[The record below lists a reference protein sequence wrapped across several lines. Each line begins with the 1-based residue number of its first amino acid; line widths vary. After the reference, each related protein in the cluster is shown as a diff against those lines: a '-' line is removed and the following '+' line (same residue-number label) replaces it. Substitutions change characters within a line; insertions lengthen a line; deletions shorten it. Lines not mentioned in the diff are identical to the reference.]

1 MRRPSRFSLEY
12 VSARGCS
19 VHGGLGDRG
28 SSSSHTPAALPD
40 GETCARTCVHSLAL
54 TLLNTP
60 DHRPSALLLTKTGQP
75 LSQAQAGLSP
85 HRMAPGPRPLQPWA
99 TGELRAELCLVRRPR
114 PLGLGRSCPVTFSF
128 QSPAVFHTCSNPYSP
143 WAFARAVSPS
153 HLHIL
158 KSHLRCPLLRE
169 ALPCPRTIPKDLST
183 LWTQNMPH

>member
-1 MRRPSRFSLEY
+1 MTEVHPPPIRTQSCRTERHALGHVFIPSPSPSSIHQTTGPLPSYSPRLDSLSAKPRP
-12 VSARGCS
+12 
-19 VHGGLGDRG
+19 G
-28 SSSSHTPAALPD
+28 SPP
-40 GETCARTCVHSLAL
+40 
-54 TLLNTP
+54 
-60 DHRPSALLLTKTGQP
+60 TGWPQ
-75 LSQAQAGLSP
+75 
-85 HRMAPGPRPLQPWA
+85 APGPRPLQPWA

-114 PLGLGRSCPVTFSF
+114 PLGLGRCCPVTFSF

-169 ALPCPRTIPKDLST
+169 ALPCPRTTPKDLST